1 MKSPLHKGLFAV
13 IFIYMKR
20 SVQKTR
26 WNLIVIL
33 VIFTALTYSVVKYFT
48 PVPQQADI
56 FAITTDTLM
65 YGNTTLSGTIRKDSP
80 LGKNGRYMLILE
92 DSRPVALDVV
102 GLDNL
107 IGFKVKAIGYLL
119 EATTDRPLFMKVD
132 SITLTQ

>member
-1 MKSPLHKGLFAV
+1 MPA
-13 IFIYMKR
+13 
-20 SVQKTR
+20 
-26 WNLIVIL
+26 
-33 VIFTALTYSVVKYFT
+33 
-48 PVPQQADI
+48 PQQADI

-65 YGNTTLSGTIRKDSP
+65 YGNTSLTGTIRKDSP
-80 LGKNGRYMLILE
+80 IGKNGRYMLILE

-107 IGFKVKAIGYLL
+107 IGLKVKAIGYLL